1 VAAAV
6 NDINLDPTFT
16 DIDRSARAILAPP
29 GYKYWLWIGFLLT
42 LTLLAGALWT
52 RQVYV
57 GLQVTGLGD
66 PVMWAVYITNFVFW
80 VGIAHSGTLISAIL
94 FLFRTRWRTAVYRAA
109 ETMTI
114 FAVATAGLFPII
126 HLGRPWFFYWLA
138 PYPNQRYL
146 QPDFRSPLVWDLFA
160 IGTYLTIS
168 SLFWF
173 TGLIP
178 DVANVREVATG
189 WRKKLYSIVALGW
202 QGSDRQWRHFSM
214 AYLLLAG
221 LATPLVL
228 SVHSVVSWDFAM
240 AQLPGW
246 HSTIFAP
253 YFVAGA
259 IFSGVAMVLTLLIPM
274 RWIMG
279 LEDLITP
286 WHLDNLA
293 KVILLTSFIIS
304 YAYCVESF
312 MTWYSQDPIEMMT
325 FHMRYFGPWGW
336 MFWVMV
342 ACNCVIPLALFSP
355 RIRTSPVPL
364 FIVAIFVNIGMWFER
379 FVIIAGSLAVNFEPS
394 QWRFWHPSLTE
405 MGITVGSFAWF
416 VMLFSLFARFMPI
429 ISMTELKEGIT
440 WLKQALR
447 QGYAKAA

>member
-1 VAAAV
+1 MAAAV
-6 NDINLDPTFT
+6 KDINLDPTFA

-29 GYKYWLWIGFLLT
+29 GYKYWIWIGFLLT

-173 TGLIP
+173 TGLVP
-178 DVANVREVATG
+178 DVANRARSRPDGARSSTRSSRSDGRAAIASGATSRWPTCCWRG
-189 WRKKLYSIVALGW
+189 WRL
-202 QGSDRQWRHFSM
+202 
-214 AYLLLAG
+214 
-221 LATPLVL
+221 
-228 SVHSVVSWDFAM
+228 
-240 AQLPGW
+240 
-246 HSTIFAP
+246 
-253 YFVAGA
+253 
-259 IFSGVAMVLTLLIPM
+259 
-274 RWIMG
+274 RWCSRC
-279 LEDLITP
+279 T
-286 WHLDNLA
+286 
-293 KVILLTSFIIS
+293 
-304 YAYCVESF
+304 
-312 MTWYSQDPIEMMT
+312 
-325 FHMRYFGPWGW
+325 
-336 MFWVMV
+336 
-342 ACNCVIPLALFSP
+342 
-355 RIRTSPVPL
+355 
-364 FIVAIFVNIGMWFER
+364 
-379 FVIIAGSLAVNFEPS
+379 
-394 QWRFWHPSLTE
+394 
-405 MGITVGSFAWF
+405 AW
-416 VMLFSLFARFMPI
+416 
-429 ISMTELKEGIT
+429 
-440 WLKQALR
+440 
-447 QGYAKAA
+447 

>member
-1 VAAAV
+1 MAAAV

-29 GYKYWLWIGFLLT
+29 GYKYWIWIGFLLT

-189 WRKKLYSIVALGW
+189 WRKKLYTIVALGW

-405 MGITVGSFAWF
+405 MMITVGSFAWF

-429 ISMTELKEGIT
+429 ISMTEVKEGIT

-447 QGYAKAA
+447 QGYARAA